1 MQKWPN
7 SISFIRHGQ
16 SVYNTGKPEDNPDK
30 FPEFVALHELYKKE
44 FAELDAE
51 RVANGAFPSKELR
64 AMALRMV
71 PKIAPN
77 FNDFDTPLSD
87 EGIRQAIVTGRELP
101 KVAPLPSTIY
111 VSPYIRTRRTLECLM
126 EGWPELADV
135 KVVEDDRI
143 REHEHGKKPLYNVEE
158 VFYPLNPQ
166 EALMKKLST
175 QYEHKYDGGESILD
189 VRQRTRSFIEM
200 LIREHG
206 GSIETFKDLLIE
218 KTEGSTLGDIMA
230 KLGLTPDTKP
240 EDVMIITHN
249 FTILSLRANLER
261 WTREDFLR
269 NKKTQKPVNCGVTIY
284 RGQRPDQ
291 NDKGGKKGKL
301 VLDPR
306 EYNMKLYK

>member
-7 SISFIRHGQ
+7 SITFIRHGQ
-16 SVYNTGKPEDNPDK
+16 SLYNVGKPHDNPDK
-30 FPEFVALHELYKKE
+30 FPEFAPLAAKYKEE

-51 RVANGAFPSKELR
+51 KVANGVFPSKELR
-64 AMALRMV
+64 EIALKLV
-71 PKIAPN
+71 PKIAPKY
-77 FNDFDTPLSD
+77 NDFDTPLSD
-87 EGIRQAIVTGRELP
+87 EGMRQAITTGRNLLKVSTLP
-101 KVAPLPSTIY
+101 TAIY
-111 VSPYIRTRRTLECLM
+111 VSPYIRTRKTLEGLM
-126 EGWPELADV
+126 DGWPELADV
-135 KVVEDDRI
+135 KLVEDDRI

-158 VFYPLNPQ
+158 IFYTLNPQ

-175 QYEHKYDGGESILD
+175 EYEHKFDGGESILD

-206 GSIETFKDLLIE
+206 GSIGTFKDLLLE
-218 KTEGSTLGDIMA
+218 KTAGSTLGDIMT
-230 KLGLTPDTKP
+230 KLGVTPDTKP

-269 NKKTQKPVNCGVTIY
+269 NKNSQKPVNCGVTIY
-284 RGQRPDQ
+284 RGQKAGKDG
-291 NDKGGKKGKL
+291 NGGKKGKL

-306 EYNMKLYK
+306 EYNMKLY